1 MAERRGVVR
10 IIYRDE
16 DATDSSSEEEE
27 EEGRAEVGARS
38 AATKRAA
45 VKRPCVRHGPVERKF
60 MGVRQRPWGKWA
72 AEIRNPQNRSRL
84 WLGTFNTAAEAAAA
98 YDDACVRLRGPGAAI
113 NFPSRRCVAP
123 APPPCDP
130 QTTPTEQKVLFP
142 PPLPPKKKALFPPPL
157 PPKKKALFPPPLPP
171 KKALFTPP
179 LPPKKKA
186 LFPPP
191 LPPKKKALFPPPLP
205 PKKKP
210 FPPPPENTLR
220 PLPLL
225 LPPKK
230 KPLPPPSPSPTAAV
244 KKEAVEI
251 EVPPP
256 PAPFVPQPVWT
267 LLARKRKKPSG
278 CGGRV
283 PALNT
288 TAAVEEA
295 GRA

>member
-1 MAERRGVVR
+1 MEMEAERRGVVR

-16 DATDSSSEEEE
+16 DATDSSSDEEEE
-27 EEGRAEVGARS
+27 EEDGREEVGARS
-38 AATKRAA
+38 AATKRVA
-45 VKRPCVRHGPVERKF
+45 VKRPCVRHIPVERKF
-60 MGVRQRPWGKWA
+60 TGVRQRPWGKWA
-72 AEIRNPQNRSRL
+72 AEIRHPQNRGRL

-113 NFPSRRCVAP
+113 NFPSSRCVAP
-123 APPPCDP
+123 APPPRDP
-130 QTTPTEQKVLFP
+130 QTTPTEEKVLFPPPLPPKKKTLFP

-171 KKALFTPP
+171 T
-179 LPPKKKA
+179 
-186 LFPPP
+186 
-191 LPPKKKALFPPPLP
+191 KKALFPPPLP

-210 FPPPPENTLR
+210 FPPPPENTQT
-220 PLPLL
+220 PLPPL

-230 KPLPPPSPSPTAAV
+230 KPLPPPSPTAAV
-244 KKEAVEI
+244 KKEGVEI

-256 PAPFVPQPVWT
+256 PASFIPQPVWP
-267 LLARKRKKPSG
+267 LLAGKRKKQSG

-288 TAAVEEA
+288 TAAIEEA